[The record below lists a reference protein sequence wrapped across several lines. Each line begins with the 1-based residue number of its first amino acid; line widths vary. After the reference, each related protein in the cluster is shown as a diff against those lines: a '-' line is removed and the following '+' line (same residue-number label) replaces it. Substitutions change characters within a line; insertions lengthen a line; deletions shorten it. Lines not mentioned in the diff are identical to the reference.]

1 VESLVRHREPAAFLT
16 LGALVVN
23 LVLLVLAVLL
33 DRGPLVAVA
42 AQLSY
47 PAALPGLVVV
57 LAVLVASCVLGRTPR
72 ARVLTGLSV
81 VVTGLAA
88 VVAVALALADL
99 AAGGPS
105 PLIEILPAVAAFSV
119 SVIVLGLMIMM
130 LRRPAEPVPSAQP
143 IGEDADTGPEPPEVV
158 DPQRQPTWSTDV
170 AAGAAWRTAGDAA
183 SGAPATGWD
192 APDGPA
198 GWGIASP
205 PTGSEPTAPEPRRP
219 DSTG

>member
-1 VESLVRHREPAAFLT
+1 MESLVRRREPVAFLT
-16 LGALVVN
+16 LGVLVVN

-57 LAVLVASCVLGRTPR
+57 LAVLVASCVLGRTPH
-72 ARVLTGLSV
+72 ARLLTGLSV
-81 VVTGLAA
+81 VATGLAA
-88 VVAVALALADL
+88 VVAVALAVADL

-119 SVIVLGLMIMM
+119 SVIALGLLIML
-130 LRRPAEPVPSAQP
+130 LRRPAEPERSAQP
-143 IGEDADTGPEPPEVV
+143 IGEDEDTSPEPPEVV
-158 DPQRQPTWSTDV
+158 DPERQPTWSADV

-183 SGAPATGWD
+183 SGAPATGWGP
-192 APDGPA
+192 PDGPA
-198 GWGIASP
+198 GWGSASP
-205 PTGSEPTAPEPRRP
+205 PSGREPAATEPRQP